1 MIDSLTGDN
10 VKKEL
15 VDSAIK
21 AAENAYAPYS
31 GYRVGAAV
39 LCDDGSV
46 FTGCNVENASYPCGI
61 CAERTAVAKA
71 VSEGKRSF
79 RMIAVAGSTAEKCT
93 PCGMCR
99 QFLYEFAPGLTVL
112 CTANDGSFDEICLS
126 ELLVRGFDV
135 TRLRKCSWQG
145 LCGISSRTFRRK
157 AALRTCRPS
166 R

>member
-1 MIDSLTGDN
+1 MNDSLASGN
-10 VKKEL
+10 AKKEL
-15 VDSAIK
+15 VDSAVK

-39 LCDDGSV
+39 MCDDGSV

-112 CTANDGSFDEICLS
+112 CAANDGSFDEISLS
-126 ELLVRGFDV
+126 ELLVRGFGAAGNV
-135 TRLRKCSWQG
+135 PLRN
-145 LCGISSRTFRRK
+145 
-157 AALRTCRPS
+157 A
-166 R
+166 